1 MRKDAKDSEEP
12 PGPRGHVT
20 FATRTIGY
28 SGVLPGHPGSRTG
41 WSCTWSCWCRLIL
54 SGDPPIEVSDT
65 GR

>member
-28 SGVLPGHPGSRTG
+28 SGVLPGHTIIYR
-41 WSCTWSCWCRLIL
+41 
-54 SGDPPIEVSDT
+54 
-65 GR
+65 